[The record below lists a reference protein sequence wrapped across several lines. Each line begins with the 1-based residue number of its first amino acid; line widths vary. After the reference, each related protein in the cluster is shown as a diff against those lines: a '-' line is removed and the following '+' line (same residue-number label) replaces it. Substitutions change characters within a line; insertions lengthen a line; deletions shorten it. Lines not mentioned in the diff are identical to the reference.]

1 MVSVEKRLPDVN
13 TPVWDAISRMVS
25 AKMKTIRVVAALVE
39 RDGRYLIT
47 QRRESAV
54 LPLLWDFPG
63 GRVEDGESDESALAR
78 EVGERL
84 GATVEVGQLISFVNH
99 PYEKY
104 AVDLYLYG
112 CTLLS
117 DQLHCRAV
125 KDYAWVTSKE
135 MESYSF
141 TPVDEAS
148 MNKLLGEG

>member
-1 MVSVEKRLPDVN
+1 VPSE
-13 TPVWDAISRMVS
+13 I
-25 AKMKTIRVVAALVE
+25 KTIRVVAALVE

-47 QRRESAV
+47 QRRDAAV

-63 GRVEDGESDESALAR
+63 GRVERGESDESALAR
-78 EVGERL
+78 EVAERL
-84 GATVEVGQLISFVNH
+84 GASVEVGQLISFVNH

-104 AVDLYLYG
+104 AVDLYLYE

-117 DQLHCRAV
+117 DELHCHAV
-125 KDYAWVTSKE
+125 KEYAWVTSTE

-148 MNKLLGEG
+148 MSKLLGEG